1 MKDFTGVK
9 GHPGL
14 VRDKGSGAIL
24 NINNN
29 EIREARKR
37 KKLWKEQ
44 QEELNTLKNDVSE
57 IKLLLNKILEAKNG
71 SNNS

>member
-1 MKDFTGVK
+1 MSKYIAVK

-14 VRDKGSGAIL
+14 VRDKGSGVIM
-24 NINNN
+24 NIDSN

-44 QEELNTLKNDVSE
+44 QEELKSLKDDVKE
-57 IKLLLNKILEAKNG
+57 IKLLLNKILEATNG
-71 SNNS
+71 